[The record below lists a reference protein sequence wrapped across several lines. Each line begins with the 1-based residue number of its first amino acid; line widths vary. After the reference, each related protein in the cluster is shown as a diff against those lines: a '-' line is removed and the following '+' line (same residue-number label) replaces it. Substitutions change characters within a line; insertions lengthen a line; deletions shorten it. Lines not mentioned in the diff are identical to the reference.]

1 MFAGSQMAP
10 DTETVKKGLVEKI
23 RTPLISY
30 FNSIAGDLERTF
42 NDYIKTLENQIVI
55 EINRY
60 ETQYKK
66 DVEKKIKEQLM
77 KKAEVQK
84 RINALDSDCQEIE
97 IRRKKLN
104 DISNKII
111 SLKMT
116 YNDKPRTF
124 FTELEQFFI

>member
-1 MFAGSQMAP
+1 M
-10 DTETVKKGLVEKI
+10 
-23 RTPLISY
+23 
-30 FNSIAGDLERTF
+30 
-42 NDYIKTLENQIVI
+42 I

-111 SLKMT
+111 SLK
-116 YNDKPRTF
+116 ND
-124 FTELEQFFI
+124 I

>member
-1 MFAGSQMAP
+1 MAP

-23 RTPLISY
+23 RTPLTSY

-77 KKAEVQK
+77 
-84 RINALDSDCQEIE
+84 L
-97 IRRKKLN
+97 
-104 DISNKII
+104 
-111 SLKMT
+111 
-116 YNDKPRTF
+116 F
-124 FTELEQFFI
+124 

>member
-1 MFAGSQMAP
+1 M
-10 DTETVKKGLVEKI
+10 
-23 RTPLISY
+23 Y
-30 FNSIAGDLERTF
+30 FQY
-42 NDYIKTLENQIVI
+42 DYIKTLENQIVI

-111 SLKMT
+111 SLK
-116 YNDKPRTF
+116 ND
-124 FTELEQFFI
+124 I